1 MVNFELIKIDSEF
14 EKILK
19 EDQELK
25 EVAAREFAKSEG
37 IPVENAIEM
46 KGDWNLILGLNRFTT
61 EYIGDFQK
69 NYIPEIVISKKFKI
83 KEVNAEWTIV
93 PNSREERAFLYFFG
107 GGYIMGSL
115 SASSYIRYLLGR
127 YTGVNVLGID
137 YSLAPEMPF
146 PAALDDAISSYEW
159 LLSNGYNAQNI
170 IIGGSSA
177 GGGLAMAMLLK
188 AKELGLKFPKA
199 AVLISPWVDLTCRAK
214 SIKKSREIEPELA
227 TGLKPMASLYAKGE
241 NKKNP
246 YISPVFGDL
255 NKLPPLLIHAGSVEG
270 LLDDAQLLAKNAK
283 FQNVEVELKI
293 WDNMPHDFQTY
304 GDNHPTGKLAFED
317 ISDFVQRHFNL

>member
-14 EKILK
+14 EKVLK

-25 EVAAREFAKSEG
+25 EIAAREFAKSEG
-37 IPVENAIEM
+37 IPVENALEM
-46 KGDWNLILGLNRFTT
+46 KGDWNLILGLNRFTI
-61 EYIGDFQK
+61 EYVGDFQK
-69 NYIPEIVISKKFKI
+69 GNIPKTIISKRFKI
-83 KEVNAEWTIV
+83 KEINAEWTIV
-93 PNSREERAFLYFFG
+93 PNSNRENAFLYFFG

-115 SASSYIRYLLGR
+115 NASSYIRYLLSK
-127 YTGVNVLGID
+127 YTGVDVLGID
-137 YSLAPEMPF
+137 YSLAPETPF

-159 LLSNGYNAQNI
+159 LLSNGYDAQNI

-177 GGGLAMAMLLK
+177 GGGLAMATLLK
-188 AKELGLKFPKA
+188 AKEIGLKLPKA

-214 SIKKSREIEPELA
+214 SIRKSREIEPELA
-227 TGLKPMASLYAKGE
+227 TGLKPMSSLYAKGE

-246 YISPVFGDL
+246 YISPVFGNL

-270 LLDDAQLLAKNAK
+270 LLDDAQLLANNAK
-283 FQNVEVELKI
+283 SQNVEVKLKI

-304 GDNHPTGKLAFED
+304 GDAHPTAKLAYED
-317 ISDFVQRHFNL
+317 ICGFVQKHLNL